1 MSLVILI
8 IDDKEQKI
16 DALRQVINPLFAE
29 GEVFIEEAHTIA
41 EGRDKMR
48 EMTFDLVILDM
59 VIPELEGDEASHT
72 AGAEYLDEIYDNDSV
87 QKPLQIIGLTEY
99 EAEYN
104 DLQQEFKDRLWYL
117 LFYSQRKLEWK
128 KMLKAKVLQLNKMK
142 RSFVE
147 SMENRNKYDVGI
159 ICALGEEFTQLQK
172 AFYGCR
178 WDDCRLPN
186 LPWLFRTTTVST
198 SSFRDLRVIAA
209 CADRPGVCAT
219 SILATSLYTVAG
231 VEALFMTGV
240 TAGVN
245 YDGLRLDDVVI
256 AESVVDYATGRLEEE
271 ELKGEIKWLRE
282 IHQANA
288 SNRLISAAS
297 SLSQDSE
304 VCDDINHELRE
315 KNLKD
320 GRDNVSFRLAKTV
333 CSPFVMASTSLVDVL
348 KDDERKLQALDM
360 EGFGLYLTAHNLER
374 NALWIKAVCDFADIH
389 KGNDHHKCCAY
400 VSAAFLFQ
408 LLREKF

>member
-1 MSLVILI
+1 
-8 IDDKEQKI
+8 
-16 DALRQVINPLFAE
+16 
-29 GEVFIEEAHTIA
+29 
-41 EGRDKMR
+41 
-48 EMTFDLVILDM
+48 
-59 VIPELEGDEASHT
+59 
-72 AGAEYLDEIYDNDSV
+72 
-87 QKPLQIIGLTEY
+87 
-99 EAEYN
+99 
-104 DLQQEFKDRLWYL
+104 
-117 LFYSQRKLEWK
+117 
-128 KMLKAKVLQLNKMK
+128 
-142 RSFVE
+142 
-147 SMENRNKYDVGI
+147 
-159 ICALGEEFTQLQK
+159 
-172 AFYGCR
+172 
-178 WDDCRLPN
+178 
-186 LPWLFRTTTVST
+186 
-198 SSFRDLRVIAA
+198 
-209 CADRPGVCAT
+209 
-219 SILATSLYTVAG
+219 
-231 VEALFMTGV
+231 MTGV